1 MTGTGGI
8 GAHIIFACLIHLFLS
23 KGGVRMSE
31 VDHPLSE
38 PDQSEDDKVTPRG
51 ATAFV
56 FVMLAGYI
64 LYWAY
69 LWYTTIIERGV
80 GG

>member
-1 MTGTGGI
+1 
-8 GAHIIFACLIHLFLS
+8 
-23 KGGVRMSE
+23 MS
-31 VDHPLSE
+31 DTDQPLSE
-38 PDQSEDDKVTPRG
+38 HDQADDDKVTPRG

-64 LYWAY
+64 IYWAY
-69 LWYTTIIERGV
+69 LWYTIIIERGV

>member
-1 MTGTGGI
+1 
-8 GAHIIFACLIHLFLS
+8 
-23 KGGVRMSE
+23 MSDTE
-31 VDHPLSE
+31 HAPSE
-38 PDQSEDDKVTPRG
+38 QAQPDEDKVTPRG

-64 LYWAY
+64 IYLAY

>member
-1 MTGTGGI
+1 
-8 GAHIIFACLIHLFLS
+8 
-23 KGGVRMSE
+23 MSDTE
-31 VDHPLSE
+31 HPPSE
-38 PDQSEDDKVTPRG
+38 HEQPDEDKVTPRG

-56 FVMLAGYI
+56 FLMLAGYI

>member
-1 MTGTGGI
+1 MTE
-8 GAHIIFACLIHLFLS
+8 S
-23 KGGVRMSE
+23 
-31 VDHPLSE
+31 DHPLTE
-38 PDQSEDDKVTPRG
+38 QDQPDDDKVTPRG

-64 LYWAY
+64 IYWAY

>member
-1 MTGTGGI
+1 
-8 GAHIIFACLIHLFLS
+8 
-23 KGGVRMSE
+23 MSE
-31 VDHPLSE
+31 TDHAPSEQDLVD
-38 PDQSEDDKVTPRG
+38 DDKITPRG

-56 FVMLAGYI
+56 FVMLVGYI
-64 LYWAY
+64 IYWAY